1 VSRGFFDNKD
11 VSLLLSIKPH
21 MSAQGQKTIDMLL
34 NMMELVTNSKS
45 VINELDDEIDIKSIN
60 KLIRFLSQE

>member
-1 VSRGFFDNKD
+1 M
-11 VSLLLSIKPH
+11 LLSIKPH
-21 MSAQGQKTIDMLL
+21 MSSQGQKTIDMLL
-34 NMMELVTNSKS
+34 NMMEPVTNSKS